1 MYLTRIHACLSL
13 LYYNKQ
19 IALHTWPKQ
28 GVITLDVFTCGSG
41 LLIPVLPTI
50 KELFGISSRE
60 HHDPVIMEWSH
71 KLRGFREGFSSTYEA
86 SQNPFEQDLG
96 SEYLGC
102 HDGSVKIPLVS
113 KKTKFQH
120 VDILENIEP
129 KDRPLYEKSLS
140 NDGSYESLHPELY
153 MPDRVLFLDGVEQS
167 SLMGEAAYH
176 ESLVHPTMLVHTNP
190 KRVLII
196 GGGEGATLREVLRH
210 KSVEEVVM
218 VDIDEEL
225 VNICREF
232 LPEWNSCADMEGS
245 DAKSCFDD
253 SRSTVLFE
261 DAFAYIIDNFST
273 GGNNEG
279 GGMDQF
285 DGKLKACCV
294 FVSLR
299 AGNSHSRSSS

>member
-1 MYLTRIHACLSL
+1 MKCWQYIFSFSSHLISLKFTRAFSI
-13 LYYNKQ
+13 YYKKQ

-28 GVITLDVFTCGSG
+28 GVITLDIFTCGSG

-50 KELFGISSRE
+50 KELFGIPSRE
-60 HHDPVIMEWSH
+60 IPHDPIIMEWSH

-113 KKTKFQH
+113 KKTKYQH
-120 VDILENIEP
+120 VDILENIDP

-153 MPDRVLFLDGVEQS
+153 MPNRVLFLDGVEQS
-167 SLMGEAAYH
+167 SMQGEAAYH
-176 ESLVHPTMLVHTNP
+176 ESLVHPAMLAHTNP

-261 DAFAYIIDNFST
+261 DAFAYILDHFYPDKR
-273 GGNNEG
+273 EDE
-279 GGMDQF
+279 MEKF
-285 DGKLKACCV
+285 DGK
-294 FVSLR
+294 
-299 AGNSHSRSSS
+299 